1 MLCSMDDSESSRT
14 HRRLELVAT
23 LLLAFAT
30 VGTAWAAYQARE
42 WTGEQ
47 SQGYSR
53 ATANRIAVNRESA
66 IANRQVQIDVAT
78 FIQWV
83 DAQERG
89 NTKLADFYRQR
100 FRDEFEPA
108 FAAWLATDPLT
119 SPNAPETPFAMP
131 EYRLA
136 ASTEANRLEAAAA
149 HDSNTAKDANE
160 RANGYMQNH
169 YNLVYREEE
178 REMIPQC
185 IDQGIAILP
194 WSPLARGLLAGNR
207 TRDGELL
214 TTRARTDEW
223 GADLYVPEVDFAVVD
238 RAAEV
243 AAERG
248 VPTAQVALAWLFHRP
263 GVTAPI
269 VGATKVEHLDDAIAA
284 ERLRLSEEEMARL
297 EEPYLPHAVSGH

>member
-83 DAQERG
+83 DAH
-89 NTKLADFYRQR
+89 FYRQR

-160 RANGYMQNH
+160 RANGYM
-169 YNLVYREEE
+169 LGVVLFASALFFAGLSTKLESPGARKGVLALGCVLFVASFVYL
-178 REMIPQC
+178 
-185 IDQGIAILP
+185 ATLP
-194 WSPLARGLLAGNR
+194 VQ
-207 TRDGELL
+207 L
-214 TTRARTDEW
+214 T
-223 GADLYVPEVDFAVVD
+223 
-238 RAAEV
+238 
-243 AAERG
+243 
-248 VPTAQVALAWLFHRP
+248 
-263 GVTAPI
+263 
-269 VGATKVEHLDDAIAA
+269 
-284 ERLRLSEEEMARL
+284 S
-297 EEPYLPHAVSGH
+297 